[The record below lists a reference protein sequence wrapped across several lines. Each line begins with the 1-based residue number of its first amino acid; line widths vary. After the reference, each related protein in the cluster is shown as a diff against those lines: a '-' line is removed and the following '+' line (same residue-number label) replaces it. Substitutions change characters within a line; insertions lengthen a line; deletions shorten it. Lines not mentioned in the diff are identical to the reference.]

1 MDLEANPSMLIRSA
15 SEGNYEELCEILNS
29 AAFEKPVIN
38 QALFESV
45 KRSQSASDHL
55 RCVERL
61 LTQGNPNFKDHNGIS
76 LLMIAAKLGQIQL
89 AELLIDCGSAVDD
102 RDKDLRTPLMFAVES
117 GYGDNVDVVK
127 LLLEKKAKVND
138 QDLNGNSALHRS
150 AEKGY
155 FNSMQVLLDFGAFHN
170 VENKEKNTPL
180 HLACKFGFESC
191 AELLV
196 LKKASFACVNSA
208 GKTPADL
215 AGENMKYLFEKPV
228 DNSSDNSFCSM
239 SSHNEAACRICRKNL
254 NEWICRTCYE
264 SNLQSSS
271 QNALEN
277 KKIVEESL
285 RDLQELRLSNQELL
299 RVNKSKAEALEALKK
314 VLSEKEI
321 DLKKKETELSAVQN
335 SLKEV
340 QEAKDIEIFQLS
352 KSLNEAKEDIEAL
365 KEQLLNKKT
374 EGKLQSKAIETLRK
388 KIDEF
393 NQKESENLN
402 SPSKLNNKKQVKKV
416 SFMKQYTKSEK
427 QNQILLLREEISI
440 FIKEIENWQEEVESV
455 YSELTAKV
463 SRAIK
468 KKFPSCEVEIYGSF
482 ATKLHLPSS
491 DIDMVVVG
499 LEGDKRDAL
508 QVLEKTLKAHRFIKS
523 TSLIKAAIPVI
534 KIKAEML
541 NKVIFIDITVNDSNH
556 SGLKCL
562 GMVTRLMSQFSMI
575 RPVFLILKY
584 LLYLCNF
591 KEPYNGGLGSYSL
604 FLMVASYL
612 QKRAESLEKGR
623 NEQLALAEC
632 LFEVLALYVNQNTYL
647 APIVTQDTAA
657 GVNYRERTNYESYLS
672 LNVVDPLNTLNNVA
686 FNTNLPKLIHIFS
699 IADYNLKRYCL
710 CECTLSNSPLYRMFY
725 ETKEYIK
732 N

>member
-29 AAFEKPVIN
+29 AAFDKPVIN

-45 KRSQSASDHL
+45 KKSQSASDHL

-61 LTQGNPNFKDHNGIS
+61 LTLGNANFKDPSGIS

-102 RDKDLRTPLMFAVES
+102 RDRDLRTPLMFAVES

-127 LLLEKKAKVND
+127 LLLEKKAKVNE
-138 QDLNGNSALHRS
+138 QDVNGNSALHRS

-170 VENKEKNTPL
+170 AENKERNTPL
-180 HLACKFGFESC
+180 HLACEFGFESC
-191 AELLV
+191 AELLL
-196 LKKASFACVNSA
+196 LKKASFVCSNLA

-215 AGENMKYLFEKPV
+215 AGEGLKYLFEKPL

-239 SSHNEAACRICRKNL
+239 SSHNEAACRLCRKTL

-271 QNALEN
+271 QSALES
-277 KKIVEESL
+277 KKLVEESL
-285 RDLQELRLSNQELL
+285 RDLQELRLSNQELA
-299 RVNKSKAEALEALKK
+299 RANKSRAETIEGMKKALADREAELKKRESELGALQALLKETQAAKEAEASQLGASLAEAR
-314 VLSEKEI
+314 
-321 DLKKKETELSAVQN
+321 
-335 SLKEV
+335 
-340 QEAKDIEIFQLS
+340 
-352 KSLNEAKEDIEAL
+352 EDVEAL

-374 EGKLQSKAIETLRK
+374 EGKLQSKEIETLRRK
-388 KIDEF
+388 VEEC
-393 NQKESENLN
+393 NQKAAENLN
-402 SPSKLNNKKQVKKV
+402 SPSKPSHKKQVKKV
-416 SFMKQYTKSEK
+416 SFMKQWPRGDK
-427 QNQILLLREEISI
+427 QNQALLLREEISG
-440 FIKEIENWQEEVESV
+440 FMKEIESWQEEVEPV

-468 KKFPSCEVEIYGSF
+468 KKFPACEVEIYGSF

-499 LEGDKRDAL
+499 LDGDKRDAL
-508 QVLEKTLKAHRFIKS
+508 QVLEKALKAHRFIKM
-523 TSLIKAAIPVI
+523 TTLIKAAVPVI
-534 KIKAEML
+534 KVRAEML
-541 NKVIFIDITVNDSNH
+541 SKVIFIDITVNDSNH

-562 GMVTRLMSQFSMI
+562 GVVNRLLSQFPMV

-584 LLYLCNF
+584 LLYLCSF

-604 FLMVASYL
+604 FLMVSSYL
-612 QKRAESLEKGR
+612 QKRAESLEKGK
-623 NEQLALAEC
+623 NETFTLAEC
-632 LFEVLALYVNQNTYL
+632 LYEILAYYVNQATYL
-647 APIVTQDTAA
+647 APIVTQDAA
-657 GVNYRERTNYESYLS
+657 GAAYRERTNYDTYLS
-672 LNVVDPLNTLNNVA
+672 LVVVDPLNTLNNVA
-686 FNTNLPKLIHIFS
+686 FNTNLAKLIHIFT
-699 IADYNLKRYCL
+699 IADYNLKRFCL

>member
-1 MDLEANPSMLIRSA
+1 MDIEANPSMLIRSA

-29 AAFEKPVIN
+29 AVFEKPVIN

-45 KRSQSASDHL
+45 KKSQSASDHL

-61 LTQGNPNFKDHNGIS
+61 LTLGNPNFKDHFGVS

-127 LLLEKKAKVND
+127 LLLEKKAKVNE
-138 QDLNGNSALHRS
+138 QDINGNSALHRS

-170 VENKEKNTPL
+170 AENKERNTPL
-180 HLACKFGFESC
+180 HLACKFGFDNC
-191 AELLV
+191 AELL
-196 LKKASFACVNSA
+196 LSKRASFNCLNSA
-208 GKTPADL
+208 GKSPQDL
-215 AGENMKYLFEKPV
+215 AGENLKYLFEKPQ

-239 SSHNEAACRICRKNL
+239 SSHNEASCRLCRKNL
-254 NEWICRTCYE
+254 SEWICRACYE
-264 SNLQSSS
+264 SNVQSSS

-277 KKIVEESL
+277 KKIIEMSL
-285 RDLQELRLSNQELL
+285 RDAQELRMSNQELTKI
-299 RVNKSKAEALEALKK
+299 NKNKAEIIENLKK
-314 VLSEKEI
+314 SLADKEI
-321 DLKKKETELSAVQN
+321 ELKKKESELEIIQTL
-335 SLKEV
+335 LKEIH
-340 QEAKDIEIFQLS
+340 EIKDNEILKLIE
-352 KSLNEAKEDIEAL
+352 KLNEAKEDIEAL

-374 EGKLQSKAIETLRK
+374 EGKLQCKEIENLRR

-393 NQKESENLN
+393 NQKESENLS
-402 SPSKLNNKKQVKKV
+402 SPTKLTNKKALKKI
-416 SFMKQYTKSEK
+416 SYMKQYTKTEK
-427 QNQILLLREEISI
+427 QNQILLLREEISV
-440 FIKEIENWQEEVESV
+440 FLKEIEKWQDEVEPI

-491 DIDMVVVG
+491 DIDMVIVG
-499 LEGDKRDAL
+499 LEGDKQNSL
-508 QVLEKTLKAHRFIKS
+508 QILEKALKIHRFIKV
-523 TSLIKAAIPVI
+523 TSLIKAAIPLI

-541 NKVIFIDITVNDSNH
+541 NRVIFIDITVNDSNH

-562 GMVTRLMSQFSMI
+562 GLVNRFLSQYSMI
-575 RPVFLILKY
+575 RPIFLILKY

-604 FLMVASYL
+604 FLMVSSFL
-612 QKRAESLEKGR
+612 QKKFETLDKVKID
-623 NEQLALAEC
+623 QYTLAEC
-632 LFEVLALYVNQNTYL
+632 LYEILAFYAKQATYL
-647 APIVTQDTAA
+647 SPIVTKDPTA
-657 GVNYRERTNYESYLS
+657 GSVYRERSNYDNYLS
-672 LNVVDPLNTLNNVA
+672 LVVVDPLNALNNVA
-686 FNTNLPKLIHIFS
+686 FNTDFIRLIHIFT

-710 CECTLSNSPLYRMFY
+710 CDCTLSNSPLYRMFY
-725 ETKEYIK
+725 ETKEYI
-732 N
+732 